1 MLGLSSFGYV
11 KTGSGLAKVEGQG
24 TIQLRIA
31 LADGTTSDIRFT
43 EVLYCP
49 SLCVSVI
56 SPGQLRPKGLYYHGL
71 YQKIL
76 RIEDNV
82 EIAYVPEIDGTPTFL
97 ECTDEVQAAFLI
109 AYVAAFSPRD
119 SQLAREREITLQE
132 AHEIWGHTNLDDVK
146 QLLNTVDGLK
156 LKNTKKFDCE
166 TCYKAKGHQQI
177 SRTPQRRAQQ
187 AFDVV
192 HLDVVGHILPPGPD
206 GEQYWL
212 LLTDDFTRY
221 RWIFFVKSRA
231 EITQVLLDFDRM
243 VTTQYDKIVKVY
255 RLDNDKCFINQVTI
269 KHFRK
274 RGTQLQP
281 STLYTAHQNGV
292 AEASNKL
299 TTNKVRCI
307 LIGAPHL
314 PPTFWPHAAKYAV
327 QLLNVSLTTALADS
341 KTPSHAFN
349 EFLGCQNPVLNLYNL
364 RR

>member
-76 RIEDNV
+76 RIEDDV

-132 AHEIWGHTNLDDVK
+132 AHEIWGYTNLDDVK

-177 SRTPQRRAQQ
+177 SRTLQRRAQQ

-221 RWIFFVKSRA
+221 RWMFFVKSRA
-231 EITQVLLDFDRM
+231 EIT
-243 VTTQYDKIVKVY
+243 
-255 RLDNDKCFINQVTI
+255 
-269 KHFRK
+269 
-274 RGTQLQP
+274 
-281 STLYTAHQNGV
+281 
-292 AEASNKL
+292 
-299 TTNKVRCI
+299 
-307 LIGAPHL
+307 
-314 PPTFWPHAAKYAV
+314 
-327 QLLNVSLTTALADS
+327 
-341 KTPSHAFN
+341 
-349 EFLGCQNPVLNLYNL
+349 
-364 RR
+364 